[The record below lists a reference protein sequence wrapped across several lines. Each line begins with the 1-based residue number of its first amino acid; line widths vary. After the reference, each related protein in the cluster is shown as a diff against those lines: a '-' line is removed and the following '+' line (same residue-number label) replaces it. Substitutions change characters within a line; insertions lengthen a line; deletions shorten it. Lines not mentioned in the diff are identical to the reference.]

1 MKNKNLIDYLIMV
14 FKGIVVGFGAI
25 MPGISGGALCVAF
38 GMYHILLDVISRPF
52 KTLKEHGIRLAFFV
66 LGGGI
71 GFVGLS
77 GLGNWLLELNE
88 NAVICVFVGFMIGTV
103 PELWRGAGE
112 KGRPVSS
119 YISLTLGFGIMLT
132 LLLLLAGS
140 EGGLVI
146 APNFL
151 SFLFC
156 GALWGLSFIV
166 PGLSSSTLPIFFG
179 LYQPMLNGIS
189 SLDFGVVIPLGIGAL
204 LCLVILSR
212 VIKFMYGKWYAAMS
226 HTVIGVMLAS
236 TVAIFP
242 IGILSTVG
250 GIITAVICVIG
261 GTLASY
267 FAGVICEN
275 LEKKAIEK

>member
-1 MKNKNLIDYLIMV
+1 MKNKNFISYIIMML
-14 FKGIVVGFGAI
+14 KGIVVGFGAI

-38 GMYHILLDVISRPF
+38 GMYHILLDVLSRPF

-77 GLGNWLLELNE
+77 GIGNWLLGINE
-88 NAVICVFVGFMIGTV
+88 NAVICVFVGFMIGTI
-103 PELWRGAGE
+103 PELWRGAGQ
-112 KGRPVSS
+112 KGRPISS
-119 YISLTLGFGIMLT
+119 YISLCLSFGIMLT
-132 LLLLLAGS
+132 FLLLLAGT
-140 EGGLVI
+140 EGVFII
-146 APNFL
+146 APGFL
-151 SFLFC
+151 SFLLC

-189 SLDFGVVIPLGIGAL
+189 SLSFSVIIPLGIGGL

-212 VIKFMYGKWYAAMS
+212 IIKFLYSKWYATVS

-242 IGILSTVG
+242 VGFLSSAS

-267 FAGVICEN
+267 FAGVICEK
-275 LEKKAIEK
+275 LEQKATNK